1 MSKTYPGILRRNR
14 IEWKG
19 RGPEGLSPDQAV
31 DVQVTIVD
39 ATEQPSHRA
48 DQGRRMREALEAVVR
63 AGGLPGAPDGVE
75 WQREMRRDRPLPG
88 RDD

>member
-31 DVQVTIVD
+31 DVQVTIVGPPGESLSP
-39 ATEQPSHRA
+39 AER
-48 DQGRRMREALEAVVR
+48 GRRMREALEAAAR
-63 AGGLPGAPDGVE
+63 AGGFPGAPDGVE
-75 WQREMRRDRPLPG
+75 WQREIRRDRPLPG